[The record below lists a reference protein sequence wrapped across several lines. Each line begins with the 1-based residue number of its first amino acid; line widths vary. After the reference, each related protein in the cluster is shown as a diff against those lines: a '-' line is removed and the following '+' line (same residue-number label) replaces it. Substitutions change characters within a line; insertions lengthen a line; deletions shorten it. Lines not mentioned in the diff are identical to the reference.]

1 MRIKFQLT
9 REDYNL
15 FLKRLYFQKE
25 LGKRLFFLIVFSL
38 LIGVSKQPNQPYVL
52 LVFILKALIAGTVFF
67 CAGFLIP
74 FLIAKLR
81 LRKALVSR
89 PITEFRTL
97 SVHEDGVN
105 VTSTNES
112 SFWKWETL
120 KSAEMVNGFLY
131 FTLFTNKY
139 YLIPIDSFPSDNEAI
154 NFLGVLKNGIFKVRG
169 QSIERKVHNLY
180 YWGLVGFI
188 PNFGLIAGV
197 ILAAKGFNYRDNKL
211 IAIGIA
217 CILFTVL
224 FWTVIMPFLLQYD
237 NR

>member
-1 MRIKFQLT
+1 MRIQFQL
-9 REDYNL
+9 RPEDYNL
-15 FLKRLYFQKE
+15 FLKRLYFQKD
-25 LGKRLFFLIVFSL
+25 LGKRLLFLIVFSL
-38 LIGVSKQPNQPYVL
+38 FIGASKPSDQPYEL
-52 LVFILKALIAGTVFF
+52 SIFIIKTLIAGLAFF
-67 CAGFLIP
+67 LASFLIP
-74 FLIAKLR
+74 FLIAKMR

-89 PITEFRTL
+89 PITEFKTL
-97 SVHEDGVN
+97 SIHEDGVN
-105 VTSTNES
+105 VTSVNES
-112 SFWKWETL
+112 SFWRWETL
-120 KSAEMVNGFLY
+120 KSAEIVNGFLY

-139 YLIPIDSFPSDNEAI
+139 YLIPINSFPSDNEAI
-154 NFLGVLKNGIFKVRG
+154 NFLGVLKNGVFKVRG

-197 ILAAKGFNYRDNKL
+197 VLAVKGFNYRDNKL

-224 FWTVIMPFLLQYD
+224 FWTVIMPFLIHYD